1 MISRFTSYNLRWTIY
16 KAYTTNVSLLSSS
29 SLMESDSKGGIENDS
44 FVILILLFISS
55 SWVCRVDSFNVSSAF
70 SLSHSSF
77 SSSCSRVPLR
87 FHPTFLLDEYT
98 HFWSSL
104 VHWHVYHRMVQ
115 VHQPNER
122 NHIAGSV
129 QNIKIKK
136 WR

>member
-1 MISRFTSYNLRWTIY
+1 MISCFTSYNLRWTIY

-77 SSSCSRVPLR
+77 SSSCSSMISSNLSVRR
-87 FHPTFLLDEYT
+87 IHTFLIKS
-98 HFWSSL
+98 SSL
-104 VHWHVYHRMVQ
+104 
-115 VHQPNER
+115 
-122 NHIAGSV
+122 ACLSSDGSGSSA
-129 QNIKIKK
+129 QWKK
-136 WR
+136 PHCWQCSEHKDKEVKVN